1 MGTKINLNQ
10 NRLVGEGE
18 PVYIVAEGGVTNF
31 GDLELAKRQV
41 DAAMAAG
48 ADAIKF
54 QAQTTEALV
63 SRKVDPYWYRRM
75 KYKELSFDKLRELW
89 DYCSIRNIQCFITA
103 HTEIDLDFLDK
114 ELNVPFFKVGSG
126 ESINYEFLKNVG
138 SRGKPVIISLGLH
151 LNDEEIKKSIGIL
164 EDAGAKDIIILHCNT
179 VLPTP
184 PGINYLRRIS
194 HLQKMFSYPIGYSDH
209 TVGWHMAI
217 AAVALGACM
226 IEKHLSFDL
235 NDLRSFDCAGSC
247 TPETLKLMV
256 SQIREV
262 EAALKDPL
270 EIREEKIITGRR
282 WAGQSIVAK
291 KDIPKGAK
299 ITSDLLAFKRP
310 GVGLAPEQAAKI
322 INKTAAKDIY
332 EDELIVEEDLI

>member
-1 MGTKINLNQ
+1 MGTKVNLSQ

-31 GDLELAKRQV
+31 GNLELAKKQVNSAIAAGV
-41 DAAMAAG
+41 DAV
-48 ADAIKF
+48 KF

-63 SRKVDPYWYRRM
+63 SRKVDPYWYDRM

-89 DYCSIRNIQCFITA
+89 SYCSIHNIQCFITA
-103 HTEIDLDFLDK
+103 HTEVDLDFLDK

-151 LNDEEIKKSIGIL
+151 LNDKEIKKSISTL
-164 EDAGAKDIIILHCNT
+164 EDAGVRDIIILHCNT
-179 VLPTP
+179 ILPTP
-184 PGINYLRRIS
+184 PEVNHLKMISRLREIFNY
-194 HLQKMFSYPIGYSDH
+194 PVGYSDH
-209 TVGWHMAI
+209 TVGWHMVI
-217 AAVALGACM
+217 AAVALGASM

-235 NDLRSFDCAGSC
+235 NDSRSFDCAGSC

-262 EAALKDPL
+262 EAALKDPSKM
-270 EIREEKIITGRR
+270 REEKIIVSRQ
-282 WAGQSIVAK
+282 WAKQSIVAK

-310 GVGLAPEQAAKI
+310 GVGLPPEEVGRI
-322 INKTAAKDIY
+322 INKVAAKDIY
-332 EDELIVEEDLI
+332 ADELIVENDLI